1 MLCFSCSKP
10 DSEGEYLLIEIDKG
24 YIDIEIT
31 GNVDSKVFII
41 NLDHSFNQKDF
52 LQTIDLN
59 YAIVYLLYNNCIDG
73 DKLDFANETLIY
85 LDLLVEVLHF
95 EYGED
100 IDIFLL
106 NKYLKAN
113 ISLLYAD
120 VGVHKN
126 KVDGVMVNNAF
137 PDLESVANL
146 SKTKIIEHTQQIVDE
161 KESIDAVGMAI
172 IDSLNSFTIND
183 HNSAIDYFSFLEDNK
198 YFNDYFD
205 DVVAEICRPLLA
217 YWYKEDF
224 AYRDMQLRCQENF
237 SINENIVNITIPVGL
252 FWEEHELLVPYPVAE
267 EIYNNLPTEN
277 KELYILKNFVFLFL
291 KMKINSLPKA

>member
-113 ISLLYAD
+113 IALKYAD
-120 VGVHKN
+120 VGVHKSKIN
-126 KVDGVMVNNAF
+126 GIMVNNAF
-137 PDLESVANL
+137 PNLETAANL
-146 SKTKIIEHTQQIVDE
+146 SRLKIIEYTQEIVDE
-161 KESIDAVGMAI
+161 KKSIDAIGNAI
-172 IDSLNSFTIND
+172 IDSISSFNISDNSTAINYY
-183 HNSAIDYFSFLEDNK
+183 NYLIKNNL
-198 YFNDYFD
+198 FNDYFD
-205 DVVAEICRPLLA
+205 DFTQIC
-217 YWYKEDF
+217 DQNHVD
-224 AYRDMQLRCQENF
+224 RDMGLVCQENF
-237 SINENIVNITIPVGL
+237 DINENIPNITIPVGL
-252 FWEEHELLVPYPVAE
+252 FWKQHELLVPYSVVE
-267 EIYNNLPTEN
+267 EIYDNLPTEN
-277 KELYILKNFVFLFL
+277 KELYIFEKFCFPIFEDEDKQFTQSVIEFVE
-291 KMKINSLPKA
+291 KYK